1 MKKCK
6 PFILTTCLLFSLM
19 GCDTGNISSNSVS
32 PISSSQVGSTE
43 VTSESTSVNSN
54 TSSADTK
61 NSFPSFFTS
70 DNPGYQKTM
79 NDLAEY
85 NPTLFDK
92 NSLIQ
97 ESIDALGDGVDYY
110 KYHFNLNNSHRVIAN
125 VLEIDLKKAS
135 IDTNYSAGR
144 ACVADSITDYESN
157 SQSKVIAGANADFF
171 GGSSS
176 VNAYIKDQKII
187 KSGHNDNGSYDYT
200 DPAADIPCSMPL
212 LFGIS
217 GTKAQIAPIV
227 KNQSVENT
235 IKAKFTYK
243 ILCSHDGENY
253 FSIPTISK
261 DAVRLRSGINIMES
275 LDTVTTIMENS
286 MVYKIRKANDSGI
299 LMHGTIEDSYKQSS
313 EIRFQNTDP
322 DYFYII
328 VTADQQISLAK
339 NDAIAITTGST
350 DSHWDGYTSV
360 MGGRQALIEDGKIS
374 STVTLENSNGAQVSD
389 IPRTCIGILPDSKVL
404 LTTIEALRYNSNLT
418 DVTFDDSYGVN
429 LPELAQFMRLLGCY
443 DAVNFDGG
451 GSTQLVLKDK
461 YNGEGNQVLAVR
473 SSDYGLN
480 NPQSCRHVYNT
491 ILVTTK

>member
-6 PFILTTCLLFSLM
+6 PFILTICLLFSLT
-19 GCDTGNISSNSVS
+19 GCDSGNISNDDT
-32 PISSSQVGSTE
+32 SSIFTSQSDSID
-43 VTSESTSVNSN
+43 VTSETTSTNSET
-54 TSSADTK
+54 TSIDPISPY
-61 NSFPSFFTS
+61 PSFFTS
-70 DNPGYQKTM
+70 EAPGYQKTM
-79 NDLAEY
+79 SNLAEY
-85 NPTLFDK
+85 TPTLLDK

-97 ESIDALGDGVDYY
+97 ESTSALGDGVDYY
-110 KYHFNLNNSHRVIAN
+110 KYHFNLNNSHKVIAN
-125 VLEIDLKKAS
+125 VLKIDLEKAS
-135 IDTNYSAGR
+135 IDTNYSTGR
-144 ACVADSITDYESN
+144 ACVSDSITDYEAHN
-157 SQSKVIAGANADFF
+157 ESKVIAGANADFF

-227 KNQSVENT
+227 KKQSVEDT

-243 ILCSHDGENY
+243 ILCSHDGKDY

-261 DAVRLRSGINIMES
+261 DAVRLRSGINILES
-275 LDTVTTIMENS
+275 LDTATTIMENS
-286 MVYKIRKANDSGI
+286 MVYKIRKADDSGI
-299 LMHGTIEDSYKQSS
+299 LLHGIIEDSYRQES
-313 EIRFQNTDP
+313 EIKFQNTDAN
-322 DYFYII
+322 YFYII
-328 VTADQQISLAK
+328 ANADNKISLAK
-339 NDAIAITTGST
+339 DDAIAITIGST
-350 DSHWDGYTSV
+350 DSHWDGYTSI

-374 STVTLENSNGAQVSD
+374 STVTSENSNGAQVSN
-389 IPRTCIGILPDSKVL
+389 IPRTCVGIMPDGKVL
-404 LTTIEALRYNSNLT
+404 LTTIEALRYNSKLT
-418 DVTFDDSYGVN
+418 NVVPSDSYGVN

-461 YNGEGNQVLAVR
+461 YNGEGNQLLAVR
-473 SSDYGLN
+473 SSDYGLY